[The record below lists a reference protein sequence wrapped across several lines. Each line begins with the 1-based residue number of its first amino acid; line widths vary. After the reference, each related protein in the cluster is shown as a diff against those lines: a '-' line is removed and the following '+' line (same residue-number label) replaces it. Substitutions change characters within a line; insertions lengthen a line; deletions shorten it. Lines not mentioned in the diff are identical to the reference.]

1 MNTNRLRA
9 TYLSLLSS
17 SILILS
23 ISISPIWAQENE
35 QPCDANVGL
44 DESITAAIAAA
55 ESGDVICLG
64 NATWEENLVF
74 GKSLSLRG
82 EGPGNSV
89 ISGSSSFEGVVSIIS
104 DDEIEV
110 SITGI
115 AVRGMELDGL
125 GITIA
130 GRANVNLA
138 SISVE
143 SHATGIYVGDDAVLA
158 VSSSSIENNIEV
170 SGNQEEVTAIGL
182 RAEGRA
188 RVDIVD
194 SSFINNGEFGIVV
207 LEKGSATV
215 SDSAVRENRIGIGA
229 LGQGNL
235 IIEDSSISENFE
247 QGIGLLGTSTSLI
260 QDSLLQNN
268 GTSPICLLPGNEGG
282 EICNGIALRDA
293 SIVTIRDSAIN
304 GSADW
309 GIAASIRECGYR
321 MDEFSGQITF
331 EGNNSISG
339 NNASSDHDSQGNPGS
354 HPYGMLP
361 DGQVCL
367 P

>member
-1 MNTNRLRA
+1 MNTKRLRA
-9 TYLSLLSS
+9 TFL
-17 SILILS
+17 SILSCFILVLS
-23 ISISPIWAQENE
+23 ISTSPIWAQDNE
-35 QPCDANVGL
+35 HPCDANVGA
-44 DESITAAIAAA
+44 DDSIASAIAAA
-55 ESGDVICLG
+55 ESGDLICLG
-64 NATWEENLVF
+64 TAIWNENLVID
-74 GKSLSLRG
+74 KSLALRG
-82 EGPGNSV
+82 EGSENSV
-89 ISGSSSFEGVVSIIS
+89 VAGSSSFEGVVSIIT

-115 AVRGMELDGL
+115 AVRGIDLDGL

-138 SISVE
+138 SVRVE

-158 VSSSSIENNIEV
+158 LSSSSIENNTEV
-170 SGNQEEVTAIGL
+170 SGNEEDVTAIGL

-188 RVDIVD
+188 IVDIVD

-207 LEKGSATV
+207 LEEGSVTV
-215 SDSAVRENRIGIGA
+215 VNSAVLENRIGVGA

-235 IIEDSSISENFE
+235 IIENSRISENLE

-260 QDSLLQNN
+260 HDSLLENN

-282 EICNGIALRDA
+282 EICNGLALREA
-293 SIVTIRDSAIN
+293 SIVTVRDTSIN

-321 MDEFSGQITF
+321 MDQYSGQITF

-339 NNASSDHDSQGNPGS
+339 NNASSDHDSQGNPGA